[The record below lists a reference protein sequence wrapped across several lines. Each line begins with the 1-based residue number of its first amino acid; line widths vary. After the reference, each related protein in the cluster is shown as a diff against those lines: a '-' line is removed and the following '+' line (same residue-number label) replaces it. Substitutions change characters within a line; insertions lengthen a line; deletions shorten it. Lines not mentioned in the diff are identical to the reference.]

1 MNQTPPTAALFLA
14 AAAALAATLALSR
27 PSPAADDTYQV
38 THTDPTAAVGTRSK
52 ASVTVSARK
61 GWHLNAE
68 APLTL
73 KMTPAPGVAV
83 DKNKLVRGDLALSS
97 DSTARFDVGVTPS
110 EPGKQAIEAE
120 LSFVL
125 CQEEACRPIKEKLTL
140 TVEASP
146 AKATAEKK
154 NKKK

>member
-1 MNQTPPTAALFLA
+1 MNQLPRTAALFLVT
-14 AAAALAATLALSR
+14 AAALTAGLTLPR

-38 THTDPTAAVGTRSK
+38 THTDATVAVGAKTK
-52 ASVTVSARK
+52 ASVTVSAQK

-73 KMTPAPGVAV
+73 KMTPAPGVAL

-97 DSTARFDVGVTPS
+97 DSTARFDVAVIPS

-125 CQEEACRPIKEKLTL
+125 CQEEACRPIKEKLTIA
-140 TVEASP
+140 VEASA
-146 AKATAEKK
+146 AKATAEKET
-154 NKKK
+154 KKK